1 MGQVMNNLPLQPL
14 VWTEISEKVRNDPSI
29 CELDK
34 GALWIADDNLIF
46 RYNIKNNPNS
56 KELPFIVNYG
66 GRQPKEV
73 DSVEYGKHWAEFTHY
88 ASHMQPYVKP
98 DSITDIANWFKAAKP
113 EPTIEDL
120 CVQIGCMLE
129 EVCEFLEPLGFLLS
143 KPHDELLYLADGFKS
158 KQDWA
163 IRRLAAL
170 QQWQRIDIIDACC
183 DINVTSVGVMQ
194 LLGGVDV
201 LGAQREVVRS
211 NNSKMVDGKFIFND
225 NGKIAKPDSYSEPD
239 LTPFIST
246 MQNLHKGE

>member
-1 MGQVMNNLPLQPL
+1 MSNLPLQPL

-98 DSITDIANWFKAAKP
+98 SPTKVYELAFDYDDGYFTVFMTNDKQAALDFMESVKDADQDF
-113 EPTIEDL
+113 ISSY
-120 CVQIGCMLE
+120 
-129 EVCEFLEPLGFLLS
+129 GFDDDA
-143 KPHDELLYLADGFKS
+143 DELLIEQYDDNHPLKPYAS
-158 KQDWA
+158 KVFNSIYEDSFSEWA
-163 IRRLAAL
+163 SNYVGESFASQL
-170 QQWQRIDIIDACC
+170 
-183 DINVTSVGVMQ
+183 SVIEHELFVKQ
-194 LLGGVDV
+194 
-201 LGAQREVVRS
+201 
-211 NNSKMVDGKFIFND
+211 
-225 NGKIAKPDSYSEPD
+225 
-239 LTPFIST
+239 
-246 MQNLHKGE
+246 GEWL

>member
-1 MGQVMNNLPLQPL
+1 MQPL

-113 EPTIEDL
+113 EPTKKDI
-120 CVQIGCMLE
+120 CVQIGCHYE
-129 EVCEFLEPLGFLLS
+129 EVAEMMIACQGVSHYGSNVMNNCAEAYKETTEAFGLDEAHQP
-143 KPHDELLYLADGFKS
+143 KDHTELLDALCDQIVTATGVAYMMGF
-158 KQDWA
+158 D
-163 IRRLAAL
+163 IEGAL
-170 QQWQRIDIIDACC
+170 K
-183 DINVTSVGVMQ
+183 
-194 LLGGVDV
+194 
-201 LGAQREVVRS
+201 EVIRS
-211 NNSKMVDGKFIFND
+211 NNSKMVNGKFEFD
-225 NGKIAKPDSYSEPD
+225 ANGKISKPDSYSEPD